1 MCSEPKK
8 NGADGCLQS
17 IGTAL
22 EPIAPIGATVGVSTH
37 NEKVGASNREK
48 RGAKK
53 KKKMGA
59 S

>member
-8 NGADGCLQS
+8 NGADGGLQS

-48 RGAKK
+48 RGA
-53 KKKMGA
+53 
-59 S
+59 SR

>member
-22 EPIAPIGATVGVSTH
+22 EPIAPIGATVGVITH
-37 NEKVGASNREK
+37 NEKVSAPKLRDKGAP
-48 RGAKK
+48 
-53 KKKMGA
+53 
-59 S
+59 